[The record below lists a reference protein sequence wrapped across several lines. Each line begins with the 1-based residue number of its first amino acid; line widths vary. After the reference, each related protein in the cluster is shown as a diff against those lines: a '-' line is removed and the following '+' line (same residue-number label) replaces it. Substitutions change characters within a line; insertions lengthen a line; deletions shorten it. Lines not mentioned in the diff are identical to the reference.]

1 MKDSYTVK
9 VKIEKAQEKQFLK
22 VPVEVPPNVEKLI
35 ISYGHKGDQV
45 NTINTGKQKNVIDI
59 AILMPDGSEVG
70 ASGSTKKV
78 IVLSPA
84 YSTPGYDRVSIAEGV
99 WQIVLGAY
107 LVMDEGVE
115 VTVKIEYKF
124 KSYRWLK
131 GDTHLHTVYSDG
143 SLTIEELGKRIK
155 KKELDFMIITDHNN
169 FFHNKRLP
177 HIPDLTIIPG
187 VEFTH
192 YSGHVNLIG
201 LESPYTGSYV
211 LNSFEEFI
219 ERLKEPREKG
229 AIISINHPFCSL
241 CPWLWPKEGFEYDF
255 VEVWNGP
262 MRKDNL
268 TTIAWWQEQ
277 LAAGRKLI
285 ALGGSDFHW
294 EIGPIS
300 YLAMPTACVYA
311 KANSADD
318 ILEAIKMGRV
328 SLKRTAKAPML
339 LLECGE
345 AIMGDSL
352 EFAPGTKVTI
362 STEKLKKGYSIVA
375 YDVTGKIFEHKAKK
389 TAPYSVELEV
399 QRKGFIR
406 AEIRY
411 TAGIIE
417 SLIYKIV
424 ISLLIKSQAK
434 EPVPEMIAALTNP
447 IYFD

>member
-1 MKDSYTVK
+1 MKDSYEVK
-9 VKIEKAQEKQFLK
+9 VRIEKAQEKQFAR
-22 VPVEVPPNVEKLI
+22 VPIEVPPDVEKLI
-35 ISYGHKGDQV
+35 ISYTYKGDQG
-45 NTINTGKQKNVIDI
+45 NTINTGKEKNVIDV
-59 AILMPDGSEVG
+59 AILAPDGSEVG

-78 IVLSPA
+78 IVLSPS
-84 YSTPGYDRVSIAEGV
+84 YSTPGYDRVSVAEGS
-99 WQIVLGAY
+99 WQVVLGAY
-107 LVMDEGVE
+107 LVMAQGVE
-115 VTVKIEYKF
+115 VTVRAEYIF

-131 GDTHLHTVYSDG
+131 GDTHLHTVNSDG
-143 SLTIEELGKRIK
+143 SLTVEQVGTRIK
-155 KKELDFMIITDHNN
+155 KKGLDFMIITDHNN

-177 HIPDLTIIPG
+177 VIPDLTIIPG

-277 LAAGRKLI
+277 LASGRKLI

-311 KANSADD
+311 KANSKDD
-318 ILEAIKMGRV
+318 ILTAMKRGNI
-328 SLKRTAKAPML
+328 SLKRSAKAPML
-339 LLECGE
+339 QLECGG
-345 AIMGDSL
+345 AIMGDSVK
-352 EFAPGTKVTI
+352 FAPGTKVTI
-362 STEKLKKGYSIVA
+362 KTDKLKKGYSIVV
-375 YDVTGKIFEHKAKK
+375 YDATGKIFQHKAKK

-399 QRKGFIR
+399 ERKGFIR

-417 SLIYKIV
+417 SFIYKLV
-424 ISLLIKSQAK
+424 ISFLIKSQAK

>member
-45 NTINTGKQKNVIDI
+45 NTMNTGKQKNVIDI

-155 KKELDFMIITDHNN
+155 KKGLDFMIITDHNN

-277 LAAGRKLI
+277 LAGGRKLI

>member
-1 MKDSYTVK
+1 MKDSFSIK
-9 VKIEKAQEKQFLK
+9 VKIEKAQEKQYIK
-22 VPVEVPPNVEKLI
+22 VPIEVPPNVEILT
-35 ISYGHKGDQV
+35 ISYSYKGNQV
-45 NTINTGKQKNVIDI
+45 STIPTEAEKNVIDI
-59 AILMPDGSEVG
+59 AIIAPCGKEAG
-70 ASGSTKKV
+70 ASGSSKKQV
-78 IVLSPA
+78 TLSPA
-84 YSTPGYDRVSIAEGV
+84 YSTPGYDRMQIAEGV
-99 WQIVLGAY
+99 WQVVLGAY
-107 LVMDEGVE
+107 MVMNEGVE
-115 VTVKIEYKF
+115 VTIKAEYQF

-131 GDTHLHTVYSDG
+131 GDTHLHTVNSDG
-143 SLTIEELGKRIK
+143 SLTIEDLGNRIK
-155 KKELDFMIITDHNN
+155 KKGLDFMIITDHNN

-177 HIPDLTIIPG
+177 HIPGLTIIPG

-192 YSGHVNLIG
+192 YSGHVNLVG

-219 ERLKEPREKG
+219 ERLKEPREGG
-229 AIISINHPFCSL
+229 ALISINHPFCSL
-241 CPWLWPKEGFEYDF
+241 CPWLWPKEGFDYNC

-277 LAAGRKLI
+277 LVLGRKLI
-285 ALGGSDFHW
+285 AIGGSDFHW
-294 EIGPIS
+294 AIGPIS
-300 YLAMPTACVYA
+300 YLGMPTACVYA

-318 ILEAIKMGRV
+318 ILEAMKKGRI
-328 SLKRTAKAPML
+328 SLKRTAKAPLL

-345 AIMGDSL
+345 AIMGDSVKYI
-352 EFAPGTKVTI
+352 PGTKVTI
-362 STEKLKKGYSIVA
+362 STDKLKKGYSVVA
-375 YDVTGKIFEHKAKK
+375 YDASGKIFEHKAVK
-389 TAPYSVELEV
+389 TGPYSVELAV
-399 QRKGFIR
+399 AGKGFVR

-424 ISLLIKSQAK
+424 ISFLIKSQAK